1 MPIPTYFG
9 CICCLLLLANK
20 EINAHRRVLKDKY
33 IETRRGRR
41 KTPKEKP
48 PTHQKKNPTTK
59 ENKQQPTKK
68 YSSVCKQVMKAKHW
82 KNND

>member
-48 PTHQKKNPTTK
+48 PTHQKKT
-59 ENKQQPTKK
+59 QQQKK
-68 YSSVCKQVMKAKHW
+68 TNNNLQ
-82 KNND
+82 KNTLVYVSK

>member
-1 MPIPTYFG
+1 
-9 CICCLLLLANK
+9 LLLANK

-48 PTHQKKNPTTK
+48 PTHQKKPNNKIKQTT
-59 ENKQQPTKK
+59 TYKK
-68 YSSVCKQVMKAKHW
+68 IH
-82 KNND
+82 